1 MVVVAVERVGLIV
14 VTEGVYDAGRGNGGG
29 KVV

>member
-1 MVVVAVERVGLIV
+1 MVAVERVGLTV
-14 VTEGVYDAGRGNGGG
+14 VMEGVYDAGCGNGGG